1 MTNRP
6 PLARGLKTCYLKL
19 YTHASLYGLGT
30 VSIKFLKRGSSKVV
44 IRRLTKRRPLAAHQ
58 ASKKG
63 ENISGNLF
71 FKGVSTEMTSFST
84 NRQNSYADITKAR
97 ILTVRGECVCVCVKE
112 RSFLSRLVFILLGST
127 SFLSSFSPSPSPSL
141 PPSRQKRNK
150 RECSILK
157 GEIAQHRDS
166 SRLPSSDHDRPR
178 FIH

>member
-6 PLARGLKTCYLKL
+6 PLARGLKTYYLKL

-97 ILTVRGECVCVCVKE
+97 ILAVRGECVCVC
-112 RSFLSRLVFILLGST
+112 
-127 SFLSSFSPSPSPSL
+127 
-141 PPSRQKRNK
+141 
-150 RECSILK
+150 K
-157 GEIAQHRDS
+157 GEKFFITPRFHS
-166 SRLPSSDHDRPR
+166 SRLHLFSLFFLSLSVSLPASLPTKKK
-178 FIH
+178 